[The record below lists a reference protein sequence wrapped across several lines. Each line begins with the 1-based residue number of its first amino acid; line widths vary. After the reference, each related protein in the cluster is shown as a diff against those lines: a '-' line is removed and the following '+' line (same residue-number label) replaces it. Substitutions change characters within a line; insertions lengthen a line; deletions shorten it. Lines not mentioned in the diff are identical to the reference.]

1 MNRLFS
7 RKSTKYVA
15 IGASAITAASASYY
29 YSLDKDDGLRRN
41 VRLYSH
47 LTPILI
53 HYRLTGIKHR
63 LLNTPEDVKK
73 QELKHLHEIYSTRA
87 LAAIHDL
94 RGWYVKMGQQLA
106 NRNDILSEE
115 YIEKLRQLEDKV
127 PPSMTGEEARGV
139 IKRALGL
146 KSLDDVF
153 LDFSDEPIG
162 SASIGQVHKATLKS
176 NGKTVAIK
184 VQSPNAEQLFK
195 NDVSAAKGLFTLF
208 VPDQSIFFDEIEK
221 QFANEFDY
229 VVEAKHLNRMH
240 NNMTPVFGNL
250 VVVPRAYKELC
261 TREVLTMEYLKGIK
275 LVDGVRDNAREWCER
290 NGTTLEALEA
300 EMKEKYSKETFK
312 MPPPYNGPS
321 ATVIGLYIGAIK
333 TGDALVNIP
342 VTLHNWTLGYLVPSW
357 KVPYYKSFIPL
368 NTARIMDTLLSIHGH
383 QLFVDGFMNADP
395 HPGNFL
401 LLEDGRLGLLDMGQV
416 KELSTKER
424 VWTARMYKALA
435 DQDQD
440 AIKTLAIEMGYS
452 SKKLDKEVM
461 FKLARFSFDQD
472 GEVATD
478 GEPLIEW
485 LQKLVSYLLRGVGLM
500 LNHPVSVAAAWKR
513 YAEQVLKKE
522 NI

>member
-342 VTLHNWTLGYLVPSW
+342 V
-357 KVPYYKSFIPL
+357 
-368 NTARIMDTLLSIHGH
+368 RIMDTLLSVHGH

-485 LQKLVSYLLRGVGLM
+485 LQKLVAQDPFGKTYEELSLPMQVSYLLRGVGLM

-513 YAEQVLKKE
+513 YAEQVLKEE

>member
-7 RKSTKYVA
+7 RKSAKYVA

-63 LLNTPEDVKK
+63 LLNSPEDVKK

-195 NDVSAAKGLFTLF
+195 NDVSAAKYVDSMFDLMTFVSYLTCDNRGLFTLF

-275 LVDGVRDNAREWCER
+275 LVDGVRDNARE
-290 NGTTLEALEA
+290 
-300 EMKEKYSKETFK
+300 
-312 MPPPYNGPS
+312 
-321 ATVIGLYIGAIK
+321 
-333 TGDALVNIP
+333 
-342 VTLHNWTLGYLVPSW
+342 
-357 KVPYYKSFIPL
+357 
-368 NTARIMDTLLSIHGH
+368 
-383 QLFVDGFMNADP
+383 
-395 HPGNFL
+395 
-401 LLEDGRLGLLDMGQV
+401 
-416 KELSTKER
+416 
-424 VWTARMYKALA
+424 
-435 DQDQD
+435 
-440 AIKTLAIEMGYS
+440 
-452 SKKLDKEVM
+452 
-461 FKLARFSFDQD
+461 
-472 GEVATD
+472 
-478 GEPLIEW
+478 
-485 LQKLVSYLLRGVGLM
+485 
-500 LNHPVSVAAAWKR
+500 
-513 YAEQVLKKE
+513 
-522 NI
+522 